1 MSCVRCLDFL
11 WVSSG
16 DARRVFGLLCGSV
29 YLVECFNALRL
40 LSLECRGP
48 LLITASVFSPFGTP
62 KHCSICVQGFLKRY
76 LKVCSFFFSWF
87 KIRFTCSRLQV
98 FFSKSAA
105 SCYREFEQFLDVMD
119 LTGVSSDCLK

>member
-48 LLITASVFSPFGTP
+48 LLITASVFSPLNGTP
-62 KHCSICVQGFLKRY
+62 KQCSICVQGFLKRY
-76 LKVCSFFFSWF
+76 LKVCSFFSLGIRLGSLALDCRCFSP
-87 KIRFTCSRLQV
+87 KVQQV
-98 FFSKSAA
+98 VTENLSNF
-105 SCYREFEQFLDVMD
+105 
-119 LTGVSSDCLK
+119 